1 MRHFYFRLIMGI
13 VFVVCLI
20 FSIVTMNLPGAL
32 LFLFMSVTF
41 LASAYRLWTKEG
53 GGQ

>member
-41 LASAYRLWTKEG
+41 LGSAYTLWKKGG